1 MNNVYDFGAK
11 GDGVTLDTAA
21 IQKAIDAGGMVNFPP
36 GTYLTGTLYLKSYG
50 GLHLEQGA
58 KIIAS
63 GDPADYN
70 ADDFC
75 VQNRPR
81 YHEEAS
87 GAHLIVGVE
96 VTHVTISGDGIIDG
110 NRKAFQHTP
119 LPSGKYAVDKWRPAQ
134 MIYFVESDHI
144 NIRNVELDN
153 APYWTCFLHGCED
166 VTIYGVK
173 IFTEWRTR
181 NGDGIDIDCCRR
193 VTVSDCIIDT
203 GDDCITLRADLQQ
216 LKNQDRPC
224 EDVVVTNCIL
234 KTCCNA
240 IRVGVGSG
248 IIRKAVLGNLVIRE
262 TRTGI
267 CVVSKYGAY
276 AGVNIHDVKFHDM
289 IMECKRPFLVQSSIK
304 GPLDA
309 EEQFLS
315 DIEFSNISG
324 SASRGSLIQG
334 NPGYPL
340 KRINFNNINF
350 VYNGGED
357 ITEQPYYTEIR
368 NNCPPE
374 AFHIENAEDIHFDK
388 LRIDWSNASDKF
400 KHTIYAVKSSNI
412 VCDNVESKR
421 SSHIEKG
428 E

>member
-1 MNNVYDFGAK
+1 MNNVRDFGAV
-11 GDGVTLDTAA
+11 GDGVTMDTAA

-36 GTYLTGTLYLKSYG
+36 GSYLTGTLYLKSYG

-58 KIIAS
+58 KIVAS
-63 GDPADYN
+63 SNPADYN

-96 VTHVTISGDGIIDG
+96 VSHVTISGDGIIDG
-110 NRKAFQHTP
+110 SRKAFQHTP
-119 LPSGKYAVDKWRPAQ
+119 LPSGKYEVDKWRPAQ

-144 NIRNVELDN
+144 NIRNVELNN
-153 APYWTCFLHGCED
+153 APYWTCFIHGCED

-181 NGDGIDIDCCRR
+181 NGDGIDIDCSCR

-276 AGVNIHDVKFHDM
+276 AGVNIHDVKFHDI
-289 IMECKRPFLVQSSIK
+289 IMECKRPFLIQSSIK

-309 EEQFLS
+309 EEQHLS
-315 DIEFSNISG
+315 DLEFTNISG
-324 SASRGSLIQG
+324 SADRGSLIQG
-334 NPGYPL
+334 NPGYPV
-340 KRINFNNINF
+340 KRINFNNLNF
-350 VYNGGED
+350 VYHGGED
-357 ITEQPYYTEIR
+357 ITEQPYYTEVR

-374 AFHIENAEDIHFDK
+374 AFHMENAEDVYFDK

-400 KHTIYAVKSSNI
+400 THTASTRACKNI
-412 VCDNVESKR
+412 VMKEV
-421 SSHIEKG
+421 SSERPNLEK
-428 E
+428 

>member
-1 MNNVYDFGAK
+1 MNNVRDFGAV
-11 GDGVTLDTAA
+11 GDGVTMDTAA

-58 KIIAS
+58 KIVAS
-63 GDPADYN
+63 SDPADYN

-96 VTHVTISGDGIIDG
+96 VSHVTISGDGIIDG
-110 NRKAFQHTP
+110 SRKAFQHTP
-119 LPSGKYAVDKWRPAQ
+119 LPGGKYEVDKWRPAQ

-144 NIRNVELDN
+144 NIRNVELNN
-153 APYWTCFLHGCED
+153 APYWTCFIHGCED

-181 NGDGIDIDCCRR
+181 NGDGIDIDCSCR

-276 AGVNIHDVKFHDM
+276 AGVNIHDVKFHDI
-289 IMECKRPFLVQSSIK
+289 IMECKRPFLIQSSIK
-304 GPLDA
+304 GPLDS
-309 EEQFLS
+309 EEQHLS
-315 DIEFSNISG
+315 DLEFTNISG
-324 SASRGSLIQG
+324 TADRGSLIQG
-334 NPGYPL
+334 NPGYPV
-340 KRINFNNINF
+340 KRINFNNLNF
-350 VYNGGED
+350 VYHGGED
-357 ITEQPYYTEIR
+357 ITEQPYYTEFR

-374 AFHIENAEDIHFDK
+374 AFHIENAEDVYFDK
-388 LRIDWSNASDKF
+388 LRIDWSKASDKF
-400 KHTIYAVKSSNI
+400 THTASTRACKNI
-412 VCDNVESKR
+412 VMKEV
-421 SSHIEKG
+421 SSERPNLEK
-428 E
+428 

>member
-1 MNNVYDFGAK
+1 MNNVRDFGAV
-11 GDGVTLDTAA
+11 GDGVTMDTAA

-58 KIIAS
+58 KIVAS
-63 GDPADYN
+63 SDPADYN

-96 VTHVTISGDGIIDG
+96 VSHVTISGDGIIDG
-110 NRKAFQHTP
+110 SRKAFQHTP
-119 LPSGKYAVDKWRPAQ
+119 LPSGKYEVDKWRPAQ

-144 NIRNVELDN
+144 NIRNVELNN
-153 APYWTCFLHGCED
+153 APYWTCFIHGCED

-181 NGDGIDIDCCRR
+181 NGDGIDIDCSCR

-224 EDVVVTNCIL
+224 EDVVVTNCIP

-276 AGVNIHDVKFHDM
+276 AGVNIHNVKFHDI

-309 EEQFLS
+309 EEQHLS
-315 DIEFSNISG
+315 DLEFTNISG
-324 SASRGSLIQG
+324 SADRGSLIQG
-334 NPGYPL
+334 NPGYPV
-340 KRINFNNINF
+340 KRINFNNLNF
-350 VYNGGED
+350 VYHGGED
-357 ITEQPYYTEIR
+357 ITEQPYYTEFR

-374 AFHIENAEDIHFDK
+374 AFHIENAEDVYFDK
-388 LRIDWSNASDKF
+388 LRIDWSKASDKF
-400 KHTIYAVKSSNI
+400 TLTASTRACKNI
-412 VCDNVESKR
+412 VMKEV
-421 SSHIEKG
+421 SSERPNLEK
-428 E
+428 

>member
-1 MNNVYDFGAK
+1 MNNVRDFGAV
-11 GDGVTLDTAA
+11 GDGVTMDTAA

-58 KIIAS
+58 KIVAS
-63 GDPADYN
+63 SNPADYN

-96 VTHVTISGDGIIDG
+96 VSHVTISGDGIIDG
-110 NRKAFQHTP
+110 SRKAFQHTP
-119 LPSGKYAVDKWRPAQ
+119 LPSGKYEVDKWRPAQ

-153 APYWTCFLHGCED
+153 APYWTCFIHGCED

-181 NGDGIDIDCCRR
+181 NGDGIDIDCSRR

-276 AGVNIHDVKFHDM
+276 AGVNIHDVKFHDI
-289 IMECKRPFLVQSSIK
+289 IMECKRPFLIQSSIK

-309 EEQFLS
+309 EEQHLS
-315 DIEFSNISG
+315 NLEFTNISG
-324 SASRGSLIQG
+324 TADRGSLIQG
-334 NPGYPL
+334 NPGYPV
-340 KRINFNNINF
+340 KRINFNNLNF
-350 VYNGGED
+350 VYHGGED
-357 ITEQPYYTEIR
+357 ITEQPYYTEFR

-374 AFHIENAEDIHFDK
+374 AFHIENAEDVYFDK
-388 LRIDWSNASDKF
+388 LRIDWSKASDKF
-400 KHTIYAVKSSNI
+400 THTASTRACKNI
-412 VCDNVESKR
+412 VMKEV
-421 SSHIEKG
+421 SSERPNLEK
-428 E
+428 

>member
-1 MNNVYDFGAK
+1 M
-11 GDGVTLDTAA
+11 
-21 IQKAIDAGGMVNFPP
+21 NFPP

-58 KIIAS
+58 KIVAS
-63 GDPADYN
+63 SDPADYN

-96 VTHVTISGDGIIDG
+96 VSHVTISGDGIIDG
-110 NRKAFQHTP
+110 SRKAFQHTP
-119 LPSGKYAVDKWRPAQ
+119 LPSGKYEVDKWRPAQ

-144 NIRNVELDN
+144 NIRNVELNN
-153 APYWTCFLHGCED
+153 APYWTCFIHGCED

-181 NGDGIDIDCCRR
+181 NGDGIDIDCSCR

-276 AGVNIHDVKFHDM
+276 AGVNIHNVKFHDI

-309 EEQFLS
+309 EEQHLS
-315 DIEFSNISG
+315 DLEFTNISG
-324 SASRGSLIQG
+324 SADRGSLIQG
-334 NPGYPL
+334 NPGYPV
-340 KRINFNNINF
+340 KRINFNNLNF
-350 VYNGGED
+350 VYHGGED
-357 ITEQPYYTEIR
+357 ITEQPYYTEFR

-374 AFHIENAEDIHFDK
+374 AFHIENAEDVYFDK
-388 LRIDWSNASDKF
+388 LRIDWSKASDKF
-400 KHTIYAVKSSNI
+400 TLTASTRACKNI
-412 VCDNVESKR
+412 VMKEV
-421 SSHIEKG
+421 SSERPNLEK
-428 E
+428 

>member
-1 MNNVYDFGAK
+1 MNNVRDFGAV
-11 GDGVTLDTAA
+11 GDGVTMDTAA

-58 KIIAS
+58 KIVAS
-63 GDPADYN
+63 SNPADYN

-96 VTHVTISGDGIIDG
+96 VSHVTISGDGIIDG
-110 NRKAFQHTP
+110 SRKAFQHTP
-119 LPSGKYAVDKWRPAQ
+119 LPSGKYEVDKWRPAQ

-144 NIRNVELDN
+144 NIRNVELNN
-153 APYWTCFLHGCED
+153 APYWTCFIHGCED

-181 NGDGIDIDCCRR
+181 NGDGIDIDCSCR

-276 AGVNIHDVKFHDM
+276 AGVNIHDVKFHDI
-289 IMECKRPFLVQSSIK
+289 IMECKRPFLIQSSIK

-309 EEQFLS
+309 EEQHLS
-315 DIEFSNISG
+315 DLEFTNISG
-324 SASRGSLIQG
+324 SADRGSLIQG
-334 NPGYPL
+334 NPGYPV
-340 KRINFNNINF
+340 KRINFNNLNF
-350 VYNGGED
+350 VYHGGED
-357 ITEQPYYTEIR
+357 ITEQPYYTEFR

-374 AFHIENAEDIHFDK
+374 AFHIENAEDVYFDK
-388 LRIDWSNASDKF
+388 LRIDWSKASDKF
-400 KHTIYAVKSSNI
+400 KHTIYAVKSGNI

>member
-1 MNNVYDFGAK
+1 MNNVRDFGAV
-11 GDGVTLDTAA
+11 GDGVTMDTAA

-58 KIIAS
+58 KIVAS
-63 GDPADYN
+63 SNPADYN

-96 VTHVTISGDGIIDG
+96 VSHVTISGDGIIDG
-110 NRKAFQHTP
+110 SRKAFQHTP
-119 LPSGKYAVDKWRPAQ
+119 LPSGKYEVDKWRPAQ

-144 NIRNVELDN
+144 NIRNVELNN
-153 APYWTCFLHGCED
+153 APYWTCFIHGCED

-181 NGDGIDIDCCRR
+181 NGDGIDIDCSCR

-216 LKNQDRPC
+216 LKNQERPC

-276 AGVNIHDVKFHDM
+276 AGVNIHDVKFHDI
-289 IMECKRPFLVQSSIK
+289 IMECKRPFLIQSSIK
-304 GPLDA
+304 GPLDS
-309 EEQFLS
+309 EEQHLS
-315 DIEFSNISG
+315 DLEFTNISG
-324 SASRGSLIQG
+324 SANRGSLIQG
-334 NPGYPL
+334 NPGYPV
-340 KRINFNNINF
+340 KRINFNNLNF
-350 VYNGGED
+350 VYHGGED
-357 ITEQPYYTEIR
+357 ITEQPYYTEFR

-374 AFHIENAEDIHFDK
+374 AFHIENAEDVYFDK
-388 LRIDWSNASDKF
+388 LRIDWSKASDKF
-400 KHTIYAVKSSNI
+400 TLTASTRACKNI
-412 VCDNVESKR
+412 VMKEV
-421 SSHIEKG
+421 SSERPNLEK
-428 E
+428 

>member
-1 MNNVYDFGAK
+1 MNNVRDFGAV
-11 GDGVTLDTAA
+11 GDGTTLDTAA
-21 IQKAIDAGGMVNFPP
+21 IQRAIDAGGVVNFPP

-50 GLHLEQGA
+50 GLHLENGA
-58 KIIAS
+58 TLLAS
-63 GDPADYN
+63 SNPADYN

-75 VQNRPR
+75 EQNRPR

-96 VTHVTISGDGIIDG
+96 VTRVVISGDGIIDG
-110 NRKAFQHTP
+110 SRKAFQHTP
-119 LPSGKYAVDKWRPAQ
+119 LPSGKYEVDKWRPAQ

-144 NIRNVELDN
+144 SIKDVELNN
-153 APYWTCFLHGCED
+153 APYWSCFLHGCED
-166 VTIYGVK
+166 VTIRGVK

-193 VTVSDCIIDT
+193 VTISDCIIDT

-224 EDVVVTNCIL
+224 EDITVSNCIL

-267 CVVSKYGAY
+267 CVVSKYGSY
-276 AGVNIHDVKFHDM
+276 AGVDIHDIKFHD
-289 IMECKRPFLVQSSIK
+289 IYMECKRPFLVQSSIR

-309 EEQFLS
+309 EDQSLH
-315 DIEFSNISG
+315 DVEFINISG
-324 SASRGSLIQG
+324 TANRGSLVQG
-334 NPGYPL
+334 NPGYPI
-340 KRINFNNINF
+340 KRISFNNVNLTYF
-350 VYNGGED
+350 GGED
-357 ITEQPYYTEIR
+357 AAEAEYHTEWR
-368 NNCPPE
+368 NPCPPE
-374 AFHIENAEDIHFDK
+374 GFHLENTSEVSFKEVRLDFSQASQGFRRSIRSLKSTGIK
-388 LRIDWSNASDKF
+388 LENVQSDLPA
-400 KHTIYAVKSSNI
+400 T
-412 VCDNVESKR
+412 E
-421 SSHIEKG
+421 E
-428 E
+428 

>member
-1 MNNVYDFGAK
+1 MNNVRDFGAV
-11 GDGVTLDTAA
+11 GDGVTMDTAA

-58 KIIAS
+58 KIVAS
-63 GDPADYN
+63 SDPADYN

-96 VTHVTISGDGIIDG
+96 VSHVTISGDGIIDG
-110 NRKAFQHTP
+110 SRKAFQHTP
-119 LPSGKYAVDKWRPAQ
+119 LPSGKYEVDKWRPAQ

-144 NIRNVELDN
+144 NIRNVELNN
-153 APYWTCFLHGCED
+153 APYWTCFIHGCED

-181 NGDGIDIDCCRR
+181 NGDGIDIDCSCR

-276 AGVNIHDVKFHDM
+276 AGVNIHNVKFHDI

-309 EEQFLS
+309 EEQHLS
-315 DIEFSNISG
+315 DLEFTNISG
-324 SASRGSLIQG
+324 SADRGSLIQG
-334 NPGYPL
+334 NPGYPV
-340 KRINFNNINF
+340 KRINFNNLNF
-350 VYNGGED
+350 VYHGGED
-357 ITEQPYYTEIR
+357 ITEQPYYTEFR

-374 AFHIENAEDIHFDK
+374 AFHIENAEDVYFDK
-388 LRIDWSNASDKF
+388 LRIDWSKASDKF
-400 KHTIYAVKSSNI
+400 TLTASTRACKNI
-412 VCDNVESKR
+412 VMKEV
-421 SSHIEKG
+421 SSERPNLEK
-428 E
+428 